1 MITRAIVIDKDLS
14 IGKLKVQIPI
24 LQGIGDG
31 GLDIKWATIIYIP
44 GIDIDYQIGD
54 IVEVGF
60 EDNDR
65 GRPVVLGFLKLRDK
79 KVESRAYGTFKELN
93 IEEKLSAPLETT
105 IGKTSYQELFDT
117 VEAALKSI
125 DLRNSESGG

>member
-31 GLDIKWATIIYIP
+31 GLDINWASIIYIP
-44 GIDIDYQIGD
+44 GINIDYQIGD

-65 GRPVVLGFLKLRDK
+65 GRPVVLGFLRLRDK
-79 KVESRAYGTFKELN
+79 EVESRAYGIFKEL
-93 IEEKLSAPLETT
+93 IVEEKLNAPPETT

-117 VEAALKSI
+117 VETALKSTDI
-125 DLRNSESGG
+125 TNSESGG